1 MHHTLASNRRSG
13 FDHNMTD
20 FTYESALALS
30 EKLERGDISAS
41 ELMQST
47 LNRVDAVNGEVNA
60 IVSLRDS
67 DDLMAE
73 AKASETA
80 PRKGW
85 LHGIPIAIKD
95 LGNAAGLPTSL
106 GSPLFAG
113 QMAHTDDL
121 VVANLR
127 NAGAIV
133 IGKTNT
139 PEFGLGSH
147 TFNPVFGATRNPY
160 GHGQT
165 AGGSSGGAAVALAT
179 GMLSVADGSD
189 MMGSLRNP
197 AAWNNVYG
205 MRPSWGL
212 IPSEPKEDSFIHHM
226 ATNGPMARNP
236 ADMAA
241 LLDTMASVDPRQPH
255 GTIQA
260 PALAQIEGDITGTR
274 VGWLGDWDGSLI
286 YEDGITELAQTALGQ
301 MADMGCVV
309 HDQSAPF
316 SAPAIWDSWI
326 TLRSFMVGSG
336 LAPMLEDPQKRDRLK
351 ATAIWEAERYLAMTA
366 PEVHNA
372 SAIRTEWF
380 MKSAQLF
387 ETVDVLVLP
396 SAQVWPFDVDVEYPT
411 EIAGRQM
418 DTYHR
423 WMEVMIAPSLLGLPV
438 VNIPMGFGGPN
449 NLPMGLQLIG
459 KRGADAA
466 LLRLANAWH
475 KATDWPSVRRI

>member
-1 MHHTLASNRRSG
+1 
-13 FDHNMTD
+13 MTD

-30 EKLERGDISAS
+30 KKLESGDISAS

-47 LNRVDAVNGEVNA
+47 LSRVDAVNGDVNA
-60 IVSLRDS
+60 IVSLRDG
-67 DDLMAE
+67 DALIAE
-73 AKASETA
+73 AKAA
-80 PRKGW
+80 DAVPRKGW

-95 LGNAAGLPTSL
+95 LGNAAGFPTSM

-113 QMAHTDDL
+113 DMADEDDL
-121 VVANLR
+121 IVANLR

-212 IPSEPKEDSFIHHM
+212 IPSEPKGDSFIHHM

-241 LLDTMASVDPRQPH
+241 LLDTMASLDPRQPH
-255 GTIQA
+255 GTTQA
-260 PALAQIEGDITGTR
+260 PALPQIDGDIAGTR
-274 VGWLGDWDGSLI
+274 VGWLGDWDGALI
-286 YEDGITELAQTALGQ
+286 FEDGITELATAALAQMSALGCSVQ
-301 MADMGCVV
+301 DM
-309 HDQSAPF
+309 SAPF
-316 SAPAIWDSWI
+316 SAAAIWDSWT
-326 TLRSFMVGSG
+326 TLRSFAVGSG
-336 LAPMLEDPQKRDRLK
+336 LAPMLDDPAKRDRLK
-351 ATAIWEAERYLAMTA
+351 ATAIWETERYKSMSASD
-366 PEVHNA
+366 VHQA
-372 SAIRTEWF
+372 SVIRTDWF
-380 MKSAQLF
+380 KKAAQLF
-387 ETVDVLVLP
+387 ENVDVLVLP

-411 EIAGRQM
+411 KIAGRNM

-438 VNIPMGFGGPN
+438 VNIPIGFGGPN
-449 NLPMGLQLIG
+449 NLPMGMQLIG
-459 KRGADAA
+459 KRGADAD

-475 KATDWPSVRRI
+475 KATNWPDARRV